1 MRRRCDLFRWF
12 AATFAATS
20 LLSVPFSVGENSSA
34 LSFGAPAL
42 DPRLDMM
49 ATLLAPGPHPSLG
62 AEARTFDRVV
72 GTWDAD
78 YSFHAEDGSVTHAKG
93 EVRFGWI
100 LDGHALEDMFISY
113 PKQPTDE
120 RKIVAGVRFFDA
132 KAGVWR
138 LVFVAPTFGVISTL
152 EGGAEGDRIV
162 LRGKDSDGSSL
173 RWSFNEIQANSFIWR
188 GEISRDGGK
197 TWRLEEEH
205 HMKRRT
211 GTPAPNPPRDLMTA
225 LPAPGPHP
233 SLGAEAHTFDR
244 LVGAWDADCSFH
256 PENGSISHSKGEV
269 RFGWV
274 LDGHALQDT
283 WIGYPGRP
291 TDERGIGTTLRF
303 FDAKANVWRMV
314 FVAPA
319 FDVVTMLEG
328 GAQGDRVVFGGKD
341 SNGSSLRWS
350 FNDIQTDS
358 FTWRGEISHDGGK
371 TWWLEEE
378 HRMKRRS
385 GA

>member
-1 MRRRCDLFRWF
+1 MRRRCDLFRWL
-12 AATFAATS
+12 AATS

-34 LSFGAPAL
+34 LPSGAPAL

-49 ATLLAPGPHPSLG
+49 ETLLAPGPHPSLG
-62 AEARTFDRVV
+62 AEAHTFDRVV

-78 YSFHAEDGSVTHAKG
+78 YSFRAEDGSVTHAKG

-113 PKQPTDE
+113 PKRPTDE

-138 LVFVAPTFGVISTL
+138 LVFVAPTYGVISTL

-205 HMKRRT
+205 HMTRRT
-211 GTPAPNPPRDLMTA
+211 GT
-225 LPAPGPHP
+225 
-233 SLGAEAHTFDR
+233 
-244 LVGAWDADCSFH
+244 
-256 PENGSISHSKGEV
+256 
-269 RFGWV
+269 
-274 LDGHALQDT
+274 
-283 WIGYPGRP
+283 
-291 TDERGIGTTLRF
+291 
-303 FDAKANVWRMV
+303 
-314 FVAPA
+314 
-319 FDVVTMLEG
+319 
-328 GAQGDRVVFGGKD
+328 
-341 SNGSSLRWS
+341 
-350 FNDIQTDS
+350 
-358 FTWRGEISHDGGK
+358 
-371 TWWLEEE
+371 
-378 HRMKRRS
+378 
-385 GA
+385 